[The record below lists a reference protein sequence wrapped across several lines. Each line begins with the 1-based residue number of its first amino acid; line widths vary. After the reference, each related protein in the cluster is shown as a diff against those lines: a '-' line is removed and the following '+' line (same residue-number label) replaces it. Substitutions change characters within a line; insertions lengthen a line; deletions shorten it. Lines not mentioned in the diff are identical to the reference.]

1 MAEFEKDELGQNEF
15 EQPTESDKEIVEF
28 VVSHCDRWRDHRDTN
43 YLEDWKEFV
52 DQLLQFPTANVH
64 DDLVDAL
71 AYIDQMSLTSYQQDY
86 DEDDYEVLDVIS
98 GY

>member
-1 MAEFEKDELGQNEF
+1 MTHGNKKKTERVAWALQGRFEHGRITLNE
-15 EQPTESDKEIVEF
+15 D
-28 VVSHCDRWRDHRDTN
+28 
-43 YLEDWKEFV
+43 EDWTEFV

-71 AYIDQMSLTSYQQDY
+71 AYVDQMSLTSYQQDY

>member
-1 MAEFEKDELGQNEF
+1 MRKNNVYFHIMDLTHGNKKKTERVAWALQGRFEHGRITLNE
-15 EQPTESDKEIVEF
+15 D
-28 VVSHCDRWRDHRDTN
+28 
-43 YLEDWKEFV
+43 EDWDEFV
-52 DQLLQFPTANVH
+52 DQLMQFPTANVH

-71 AYIDQMSLTSYQQDY
+71 AYIDQMVVSNYNQDY